1 MGGKQPVIG
10 DKVVIEMDSE
20 LDGEYGRVVSVNNEE
35 DEDSVLDHAVKRSY
49 GIRINS
55 TKQAFWFRRGDFKLI
70 KGD

>member
-1 MGGKQPVIG
+1 MGGRQPVIG
-10 DKVVIEMDSE
+10 DRVLIEMDSE

-35 DEDSVLDHAVKRSY
+35 DEDSVLDYSVKRRY

-55 TKQAFWFRRGDFKLI
+55 TRQAFWFRRGDFKLI